1 MKPKITMSEW
11 VEAMSHSA
19 EPDIVPDG
27 FKTVVHISQEIEKS
41 RSHTGHMLTDL
52 VERGLAEV
60 RNFRVKR
67 GVYLRAVPHYRLKKK
82 VKL

>member
-1 MKPKITMSEW
+1 MKITMSEW

-27 FKTVVHISQEIEKS
+27 FKVTTQIAEEIKKS
-41 RSHTGHMLTDL
+41 RSHTGHMLTDM

-67 GVYLRAVPHYRLKKK
+67 GVYLKSVPHYRLKKK
-82 VKL
+82 GKL